1 MPMAVLLILNL
12 MKYPAVPSMA
22 IGTVLAVLVAVFYQG
37 CPMREVVA
45 GLNYGYAESTGV
57 ELVDKL
63 LLRGGIQ
70 SMMYTFSLSCIAISF
85 GGVMEHVGYL
95 PQIVKV
101 IIKRVRSDRMMV
113 PFIVTQGG
121 PLRSTTLV
129 SLLVYNEAFKRNEM
143 GLASAI
149 AWLLFLVIM
158 TFTAVAFISQKY
170 WVYYADED
178 GR

>member
-1 MPMAVLLILNL
+1 MVL
-12 MKYPAVPSMA
+12 PWS
-22 IGTVLAVLVAVFYQG
+22 
-37 CPMREVVA
+37 
-45 GLNYGYAESTGV
+45 
-57 ELVDKL
+57 
-63 LLRGGIQ
+63 
-70 SMMYTFSLSCIAISF
+70 SF
-85 GGVMEHVGYL
+85 GGPERGAGDLYEAAAIDGAGKWKQFF
-95 PQIVKV
+95 QITVPLITPV
-101 IIKRVRSDRMMV
+101 IFYNFVTQLCHKFQEFNG

-129 SLLVYNEAFKRNEM
+129 SLLVYNEVFKRNEM

>member
-1 MPMAVLLILNL
+1 M
-12 MKYPAVPSMA
+12 
-22 IGTVLAVLVAVFYQG
+22 
-37 CPMREVVA
+37 
-45 GLNYGYAESTGV
+45 
-57 ELVDKL
+57 
-63 LLRGGIQ
+63 
-70 SMMYTFSLSCIAISF
+70 
-85 GGVMEHVGYL
+85 
-95 PQIVKV
+95 
-101 IIKRVRSDRMMV
+101 
-113 PFIVTQGG
+113 TQGG

-129 SLLVYNEAFKRNEM
+129 SLLVCNEVFKRNEM